1 MLNYGCRDT
10 KVVSKPALH
19 QCLRRLRLSSV
30 RRLSGRSD
38 RLSEISMPEAA
49 IYPSTPTTSNTVRSL
64 PIVPI
69 TEPVWRGILLI
80 EPDVSVLSAEA
91 LLLTNSNYCVT
102 PASSNGDLF
111 LLRNTKAVA
120 LVILSDRL
128 GQSHLDAAA
137 RTVRKQWPNS
147 RILVRGQAAFVLED
161 HLYDEQVC
169 HSSDPNKLLTDLDW
183 FYRGLWNQHSHTL
196 DWSVGRSVLCFARPS
211 ISESDPSKASPP
223 ALTEDRCLRGT
234 PSAIRVPLTKR
245 N

>member
-1 MLNYGCRDT
+1 MNH
-10 KVVSKPALH
+10 VAVH
-19 QCLRRLRLSSV
+19 SSISV
-30 RRLSGRSD
+30 TTPISSD
-38 RLSEISMPEAA
+38 SD
-49 IYPSTPTTSNTVRSL
+49 SL
-64 PIVPI
+64 PIEVQM
-69 TEPVWRGILLI
+69 WRGVLLV
-80 EPDVSVLSAEA
+80 EPDIDLLNGET
-91 LLLTNSNYCVT
+91 LLLTTSNYCVT

-147 RILVRGQAAFVLED
+147 RILVLGQAAFVLED